1 MAPRLELPANLR
13 APCLRGLLPWGE
25 PLELGEVLSLWV
37 KAEARAECDRA
48 RAEAIVGLID
58 RANAEWEQAFAGRR

>member
-13 APCLRGLLPWGE
+13 SACLRGLLPWGE
-25 PLELGEVLSLWV
+25 DLDVGGLLDLWV